1 MTIHKITVP
10 TGFPVGPVNLYLLDG
25 DPLTLIDTG
34 PRSEE
39 TRRILEQEL
48 AARGYQLSDIKRLVI
63 THTHP
68 DHFGLVGQI
77 VAQSGAEIWTHPYNA
92 EWFND
97 LDNAVMRRGLFTMQV
112 FQDAGVPSPMLEA
125 MGRNGGRMGRMF
137 ETAPTEHWLNEGDT
151 IAMDGATWQ
160 VLHTPGH
167 ASGHISFYEP
177 HTKQMIAGDHLIKH
191 ISPNPMLEAPREYG
205 RPRGKSLVEFV
216 DSMQRVAHMDVSVA
230 YSGHG
235 EDIHNHRL
243 LIAQRL
249 AFHEARMDHIAGLLE
264 NGERTA
270 YELMRTMFP
279 RLTDFEIFLGLSE
292 VIGHLDIL
300 EDRGRVVQYPQD
312 GHIGYALSR

>member
-1 MTIHKITVP
+1 VP
-10 TGFPVGPVNLYLLDG
+10 TGFPVGPVNLYLLEG
-25 DPLTLIDTG
+25 GPLTLIDTG

-39 TRRILEQEL
+39 TMRMLEQGLETH
-48 AARGYQLSDIKRLVI
+48 GYKISDIERLIV

-77 VAQSGAEIWTHPYNA
+77 VSRSGASIWTHPYNA

-112 FQDAGVPSPMLEA
+112 FQDAGVPSPSIEA
-125 MGRNGGRMGRMF
+125 MGRSGGRMGRMF
-137 ETAPTEHWLNEGDT
+137 ETAPTDHWLNEGDT
-151 IAMDGATWQ
+151 IRMGGADWQ

-167 ASGHISFYEP
+167 ANGHISFYQP
-177 HTKQMIAGDHLIKH
+177 DTKQMIAGDHLIKH

-205 RPRGKSLVEFV
+205 QPRGKSLAQFV

-235 EDIHNHRL
+235 EDIHEHRA

-264 NGERTA
+264 TGERTA
-270 YELMRTMFP
+270 YELMRILFP
-279 RLTDFEIFLGLSE
+279 KLTDFEIFLGLSE

-300 EDRGRVVQYPQD
+300 EDRGRVIQKARD
-312 GHIGYALSR
+312 GHLVYAANA